1 MEKSDALQTCDRMAL
16 RLTDALAD
24 AVELIFP
31 QPCAG
36 CSEGRGPVCRICRAL
51 VHRLVSCPRDVAD
64 SLPQWPSQVPCFAAG
79 SYRHELARLLLAF
92 KNAQRVDVAPFLGRA
107 LARSVAEAMKGRWP
121 AQYRTRGS
129 SWGADTVLLVPVP
142 SSAAAFRRRGFV
154 PSELLIRKAVGSSSR
169 LHEAKRHG
177 GLRVAPLLIRR
188 ETHFRG
194 VVSCMTGRANGQKGL
209 SARQRSQR
217 ADGSMH
223 VSLSVP
229 ARLMGL
235 RPELQGRTCI
245 LIDDV
250 ATTGSTLR
258 ESKRAIEKAGAT
270 VVGAAVIA
278 SVRAP

>member
-1 MEKSDALQTCDRMAL
+1 METSDALQTCDRMAL
-16 RLTDALAD
+16 RLTDAVAD

-64 SLPQWPSQVPCFAAG
+64 ALPQWPSQVPCFAAG

-92 KNAQRVDVAPFLGRA
+92 KNAQRVDLAPFLGRA
-107 LARSVAEAMKGRWP
+107 LARSVAEGLKGRRP
-121 AQYRTRGS
+121 AQYCTQGS
-129 SWGADTVLLVPVP
+129 SRGADTVLLIPVP

-154 PSELLIRKAVGSSSR
+154 PSELLIRKAVGWNSR
-169 LHEAKRHG
+169 LHEAKRRG
-177 GLRVAPLLIRR
+177 GLRVAPLLVRR
-188 ETHFRG
+188 EPHFRG
-194 VVSCMTGRANGQKGL
+194 LVSSMTGSVNGQKGL

-217 ADGSMH
+217 VDGSMH
-223 VSLSVP
+223 VCMSAP

-235 RPELQGRTCI
+235 RPNLRGRTCI
-245 LIDDV
+245 LVDDV

-258 ESKRAIEKAGAT
+258 ESKRAIEKAGAR